1 MSSKHKV
8 TVVIITGLSG
18 AGKSTALKALEDSG
32 FFSVDNLPP
41 ALWQGLVTELCK
53 LSSTEVALTETGL
66 TEAGLTEDVRVAI
79 GVDIRTHAHLR
90 GVDSALISLEANKM
104 NPARTVVVF
113 LDAADNVLIN
123 RYNFTRRSHP
133 LQRTSLTAD
142 IAAERAALGDLRA
155 RAELVVDTSEQS
167 AAGLRKQIQER
178 FADALGFTVRLISF
192 GFKRGVPNDSDN
204 VFDVRVMPNPFY
216 DPDLRPIDGRD
227 ARVQAYAFSGDGEA
241 FFQDLWNYVTS
252 LLARARD
259 CGRSHYTLAIGCTG
273 GQHRSVAVAER
284 LARLLEDDVELS
296 LEHRDVA
303 AALAEHQ
310 QRGATHAS

>member
-1 MSSKHKV
+1 VSAEKSV

-41 ALWQGLVTELCK
+41 ALWQALVTQVCD
-53 LSSTEVALTETGL
+53 VAPT
-66 TEAGLTEDVRVAI
+66 ADVRVAI

-90 GVDSALISLEANKM
+90 GVDSALEKLEGNDM
-104 NPARTVVVF
+104 NTSQVASRAVVVF
-113 LDAADNVLIN
+113 LDAADDVLVN
-123 RYNFTRRSHP
+123 RYNFTRRNHP
-133 LQRTSLTAD
+133 LHRASLTTD
-142 IAAERAALGDLRA
+142 IASERAALGDLRA
-155 RAELVVDTSEQS
+155 RADLVLDTSNQS

-178 FADALGFTVRLISF
+178 FTDAPTFTVRLVSF

-216 DPDLRPIDGRD
+216 DLELRSIDGRD
-227 ARVQAYAFSGDGEA
+227 ARVQAYAFSDDGES
-241 FFQDLWNYVTS
+241 FFQDLAHYITN
-252 LLARARD
+252 LLAKARGR
-259 CGRSHYTLAIGCTG
+259 GRSHYTLAIGCTG

-284 LARLLEDDVELS
+284 LAGLLEDDVEVS

-303 AALAEHQ
+303 AALAEHL
-310 QRGATHAS
+310 